1 MSRKQK
7 GVLIAGLLF
16 LATIAAGFAISRTNI
31 PVLQPAGP
39 IAQQEKRLIVT
50 AFLLSMI
57 VVVPVY
63 IMLVWFSLKYR
74 HSNKSAKYDP
84 AFSHS
89 RWLEGVW
96 WAVPLCIIS
105 ILAVMTFKS
114 SHQLDPF
121 KALAAANPAMKIQ
134 VVSMEWKWLFIY
146 PDQGIATV
154 NYVNFP
160 VNTPIDF
167 EITSDAPMNS
177 FWIPQLGGQ
186 IYAMSGM
193 ATDMN
198 LIANKIG
205 TYRGLS
211 ANISGDGF
219 AGMHFA
225 AVASTHDNYQ
235 KWLESVRNNSKP
247 LDYQVLSKTSQNNP
261 PAYYTLSRPGLFDS
275 VLSKYAEPI
284 FKDGGHR

>member
-7 GVLIAGLLF
+7 GLVIAGLIV
-16 LATIAAGFAISRTNI
+16 LAMIAASLAISRMNI

-74 HSNKSAKYDP
+74 HTNKAAKYDP
-84 AFSHS
+84 AFNHS

-96 WAVPLCIIS
+96 WAVPLCIIG
-105 ILAVMTFKS
+105 ILAVLAFQS
-114 SHQLDPF
+114 SHRLDPF
-121 KALAAANPAMKIQ
+121 KALAAANPAMRIQ

-160 VNTPIDF
+160 VNTPVDF

-198 LIANKIG
+198 LMASKTG

-219 AGMHFA
+219 AGMHFSA
-225 AVASTHDNYQ
+225 IASTQDNYQ
-235 KWLESVRNNSKP
+235 KWLESVKNNSKP
-247 LDYQVLSKTSQNNP
+247 LDYQALSKTSQNDP
-261 PAYYTLSRPGLFDS
+261 PAYYTLSQPNLFDS
-275 VLSKYAEPI
+275 VLSKYAEPV
-284 FKDGGHR
+284 FKDGGRQ